1 MSQMMVVGVVFSR
14 HGNTLDAS
22 RGRLLPSHNC
32 EDDNL
37 RKKRE
42 EGAVYSLMRKEKSS

>member
-1 MSQMMVVGVVFSR
+1 MIWSGVSQMMVVGVVFSR

-32 EDDNL
+32 DDDNHI
-37 RKKRE
+37 
-42 EGAVYSLMRKEKSS
+42 S